1 MELHFTQE
9 EVYQMMNRFKS
20 FYEGLNDITDYYLQ
34 KKLERLNNM
43 TLEPVDGRVFN
54 DYTMNPMDMDLEL
67 VEIDSKEFTE
77 LTTQIASF
85 PIESQIGRKLT
96 VGLKERSTNTWV
108 GFVRI
113 SSPVSSIKPRN
124 EYFGES
130 LRLDKVNPHIY
141 NGQTI
146 VPVQPFG
153 FNYLGGKLMSL
164 VCISNEVREMFN
176 KKYGTNILVFET
188 TSLYGNTKTN
198 SQYDGLEP
206 YIKFKGLTE
215 STNLLT
221 PIDEIY
227 FELRNKCR
235 EHYGNPNW
243 NGMLVDPKPSSPKS
257 RELNKVISI
266 LMNHIK
272 VYDKTLH
279 NELKVFLKTKCE
291 TKQQK
296 RYYMSTFGFTNVKEH
311 ILTGEE
317 LIRPEPNKYDL
328 ENLINYWKR
337 KSFNRWT
344 KLTQEGRIQTELESY
359 TSESITSGINFK
371 MIR

>member
-206 YIKFKGLTE
+206 YIKFRGLTE

-235 EHYGNPNW
+235 EHYGNPDW
-243 NGMLVDPKPSSPKS
+243 KGMLVDPKPSSPKS

-266 LMNHIK
+266 LMNHLK

-279 NELKVFLKTKCE
+279 DEFRVFLKTKCE

-311 ILTGEE
+311 ILNGEE
-317 LIRPEPNKYDL
+317 LKRPEPNKYDL

-359 TSESITSGINFK
+359 TPESITSGINFK